1 MAKIA
6 INGLG
11 RIGRVALKVIMDT
24 PELDLVAVNDIGSL
38 ENIAYL
44 LKYDSVYGRYDRSV
58 EVDGSN
64 LVIDGMK
71 IPYLSVRNPE
81 ELPWRE
87 YEVDI
92 VIEAVGIFTTMEDA
106 SKHITAGAKYVVI
119 SAPSKSAETPTI
131 VHGVNTEDGKQQVIS
146 CASCTTNCITPIVE
160 VIGRRIG
167 ISKAIMTCIH
177 AYTSTQHLVDS
188 PLEKDFRRGRNAAEN
203 FVPTSTGAAIA
214 TTRALPQYVGK
225 FNGVAVR
232 APIPVGSLADIVFVT
247 ERNTSPEEVN
257 QILTEESQSKRYQG
271 ILGVT
276 TEPLVSSDIVQDPRA
291 SIVDL
296 SMTQVVDGNL
306 LKVFAWYDN
315 EWGYTHQMIRQI
327 KEIAATL

>member
-1 MAKIA
+1 MARVA

-44 LKYDSVYGRYDRSV
+44 LKYDTIYGRYDKAV
-58 EVDGSN
+58 EVEGSH
-64 LVIDGMK
+64 LVIDGLK

-81 ELPWRE
+81 ELPWKD
-87 YEVDI
+87 YGVDV
-92 VIEAVGIFTTMEDA
+92 VIESVGIFTTMADA

-119 SAPSKSAETPTI
+119 SAPSKSVETPTI
-131 VHGVNTEDGKQQVIS
+131 VHGVNTDDGLQQVIS
-146 CASCTTNCITPIVE
+146 CASCTTNCITPVVE

-167 ISKAIMTCIH
+167 IAKAIMTCIH
-177 AYTSTQHLVDS
+177 AFTSTQSLVDA
-188 PLEKDFRRGRNAAEN
+188 PLQKDFRRGRSAAMN

-214 TTRALPQYVGK
+214 TTRALPQYAGK
-225 FNGVAVR
+225 FDGVSVR
-232 APIPVGSLADIVFVT
+232 GPIPVGSLADIVFVT
-247 ERNTSPEEVN
+247 EQDTTVEAVN
-257 QILTEESQSKRYQG
+257 QILREESETERYRG

-276 TEPLVSSDIVQDPRA
+276 DEPLVSSDIVQDPRA

-315 EWGYTHQMIRQI
+315 EWGYTNQMIRQI
-327 KEIAATL
+327 KEIAKTL